1 MPGNIL
7 KKTLA
12 VTCGDFLKEVYGE
25 RSKPEWTALTTLF
38 PEVVAGRSTLVSDLS
53 GPLRRDGSRAD
64 WKRAQERVSGWL
76 SRYDFAAGA
85 GEWLLGNIPEAGLD
99 GLTFAVDF
107 SDVSKVFGGK
117 GMEGMAM
124 GRDGS
129 TGDIRMGHDFICVSL
144 VGAAYREALPVYAR
158 LGRGRRGHGG
168 MLDEA
173 VAAVMA
179 RTGGRGWIVGDRG
192 MDSARLVVS
201 LKEAGL
207 NAVVRARDMGRDV
220 FGDGKAVDASMG
232 EAEFVDVM
240 LAARTG
246 SRRAQVR
253 WRRGTVRHCEDP
265 GSKDA
270 PTRDA
275 GVLVVESR
283 LGERS
288 LYLYVVC
295 PDWELSSP
303 RRARLA
309 AERAAQAYR
318 DRWGIETSFYAM
330 KQEFA
335 LEGARV
341 RTFRRLGNIF
351 ALCVLAY
358 VFATRFLRRSRG
370 FRRILKILSDN
381 LGAVSAR
388 THALLAGIRALVG
401 EARVRLV
408 AGRPRR
414 RPWEDSRQMLL
425 AGF

>member
-1 MPGNIL
+1 MPDNIL

-12 VTCGDFLKEVYGE
+12 VTCEDFLKGVYGE
-25 RSKPEWTALTTLF
+25 RHKPEWTALKTLF
-38 PEVVAGRSTLVSDLS
+38 PEVVTGRSTLVSDLS
-53 GPLRRDGSRAD
+53 GPLLKGTSRAER
-64 WKRAQERVSGWL
+64 KRAQERVSGWL

-85 GEWLLGNIPEAGLD
+85 GEWLLGNIPETGID

-129 TGDIRMGHDFICVSL
+129 TGDLRMGHDFVCVSL
-144 VGAAYREALPVYAR
+144 VGAGFREALPVYAR
-158 LGRGRRGHGG
+158 LGRGRRGHGE
-168 MLDEA
+168 MLEEA
-173 VAAVMA
+173 VSAVMA
-179 RTGGRGWIVGDRG
+179 RTGGRGRIVGDRG

-207 NAVVRARDMGRDV
+207 NAAVRVRDMGRDV
-220 FGDGKAVDASMG
+220 FGDGRAVDAAMG
-232 EAEFVDVM
+232 DAEFRDVM

-246 SRRAQVR
+246 SRKAQVR
-253 WRRGTVRHCEDP
+253 WRRGTVRYCEDP
-265 GSKDA
+265 GPKDA
-270 PTRDA
+270 PTTDA
-275 GVLVVESR
+275 DVLVVESR
-283 LGERS
+283 FGGRS
-288 LYLYVVC
+288 VFLYVVC

-309 AERAAQAYR
+309 AERAAQAYC
-318 DRWGIETSFYAM
+318 DRWDIETSFYAM

-341 RTFRRLGNIF
+341 RTFGRLRNIF

-370 FRRILKILSDN
+370 FRRILKVLSDN
-381 LGAVSAR
+381 LGAVSAK

-414 RPWEDSRQMLL
+414 RPWEDARQMLL
-425 AGF
+425 AGL